1 MCGGLIAS
9 CTLIQINRKC
19 GWACVNYHL
28 SALKPLRSFGPT
40 QRGPTMENATAL
52 GERSSANASST

>member
-1 MCGGLIAS
+1 M
-9 CTLIQINRKC
+9 QINRKC

-40 QRGPTMENATAL
+40 QRGPTLVQDVPAFVTMENLAHPTY
-52 GERSSANASST
+52 